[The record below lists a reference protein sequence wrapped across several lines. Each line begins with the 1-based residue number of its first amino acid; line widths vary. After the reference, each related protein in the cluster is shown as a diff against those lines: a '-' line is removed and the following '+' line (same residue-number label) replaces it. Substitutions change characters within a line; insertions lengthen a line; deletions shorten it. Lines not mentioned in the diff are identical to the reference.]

1 VNRAGGTVTV
11 APSAVQEGKLSV
23 VAWNGKIDR
32 ASLTKVYP

>member
-1 VNRAGGTVTV
+1 
-11 APSAVQEGKLSV
+11 VQEGKLSV